1 MDKIELIN
9 TWYDN
14 AWSNLEV
21 IWFSKE
27 GNSYTPTIDDRVWV
41 LVDQAGN
48 LSGFMVWGIGRAGDV
63 EVANLELI
71 PAELEP
77 ALPAVSLGRLATGR
91 KELGPSAVRAVNTVE
106 ITNISIHTE
115 KSGDCF
121 EVYWAKKSGAE
132 YAPTTDDRVQ
142 ALTDSAGNILG
153 FKISGISLM
162 GEGEKDFI
170 NVDLYP
176 ANTHS

>member
-1 MDKIELIN
+1 MDKIERIN
-9 TWYDN
+9 IWYDN

-27 GNSYTPTIDDRVWV
+27 GNFYTPTIDDRVWV

-48 LSGFMVWGIGRAGDV
+48 LSGFMVWGIGRTGDV
-63 EVANLELI
+63 EVANLELV

-77 ALPAVSLGRLATGR
+77 ALPTVPVGRLATAQR
-91 KELGPSAVRAVNTVE
+91 EHGPRAVPAGNMVE
-106 ITNISIHTE
+106 IKYISIRTDRP
-115 KSGDCF
+115 GDSF
-121 EVYWAKKSGAE
+121 QVHWAAKANAA
-132 YAPTTDDRVQ
+132 YAATSDERVQ
-142 ALTDSAGNILG
+142 ALTDSNGDSLG
-153 FKISGISLM
+153 FKITGISLM

-176 ANTHS
+176 A